1 MDALL
6 DWSLWKSMVE
16 RSKERKPAMGLRSI
30 TRLERRLRDFSQ
42 RDDGATAVEFAMIA
56 IPFFMLL
63 LVIFDTAAM
72 LFTDISLQ
80 NGVHQTARL
89 IRTGQVQ
96 TQSISQT
103 RFREILCDNV
113 ASYLDCSKIKLY
125 ITKSSTPTFA
135 NRTNMMAADDK
146 TPERWE
152 VGAASEWVLVQV
164 SYDWKLFVPKFSMV
178 DNAGSGKRR
187 LTAGALFRNEPYGG

>member
-1 MDALL
+1 MG
-6 DWSLWKSMVE
+6 WCSIKS
-16 RSKERKPAMGLRSI
+16 
-30 TRLERRLRDFSQ
+30 LERRLQDFRQ

-56 IPFFMLL
+56 LPFFMLL
-63 LVIFDTAAM
+63 LVIFETAAM

-80 NGVHQTARL
+80 NGVNQTARL

-103 RFREILCDNV
+103 RFRQLLCDNV
-113 ASYLDCSKIKLY
+113 GSYIDCSKIRLFV
-125 ITKSSTPTFA
+125 TKSTTPTFS
-135 NRTNMMAADDK
+135 NRTDLMTATDQ
-146 TPERWE
+146 TQQRWE

-164 SYDWKLFVPKFSMV
+164 SYDWKLIVPQFSMLNNIGG
-178 DNAGSGKRR
+178 DKRR